1 MPEPMPEPNAVVEST
16 DERLRR
22 LEFMVASL
30 HPGLAPDGYAPA
42 LPAQSQAG
50 VIPLSLLVNAALP
63 EEGRRRFL
71 HDLPILRELR
81 LIAQMYLDPRYR
93 LSRIAQLG
101 VPAILIL
108 AVMNYVTFNL
118 LFPSIPFVS
127 PIIERLVLLLV
138 GAVLAVLLSR
148 EAIRYQAVI
157 DYLVRAGRS

>member
-1 MPEPMPEPNAVVEST
+1 MPEPMPEPNAVAETT

-71 HDLPILRELR
+71 HDLPVLRELR

-93 LSRIAQLG
+93 HQDHGRRLYPGRRQTWRRRLRRRKRRNRCCGQL
-101 VPAILIL
+101 
-108 AVMNYVTFNL
+108 
-118 LFPSIPFVS
+118 
-127 PIIERLVLLLV
+127 
-138 GAVLAVLLSR
+138 LLSR
-148 EAIRYQAVI
+148 RPRRGQRRQSVC
-157 DYLVRAGRS
+157 R